1 MKALSENRRARFDY
15 EISETIKAGIELR
28 GFEVK
33 SAKLGRMQLAGSYAI
48 IRGGSPR
55 RSLRRSAGEA
65 WLLNSQ
71 IPPYQPKNMPP
82 DYDPGRSRRL
92 LLHSDEIASLQGK
105 LKEKLTLVPLRVLL
119 EKNLIKIELG
129 LGKSRKKSDKREL
142 LKKRAAE
149 REMQAI

>member
-1 MKALSENRRARFDY
+1 MKVLSENRRARFDY
-15 EISETIKAGIELR
+15 KISETFMAGIELR

-48 IRGGSPR
+48 IRD
-55 RSLRRSAGEA
+55 GEV
-65 WLLNSQ
+65 WLINSQ
-71 IPPYQPKNMPP
+71 IPPYQPKNAPP

-92 LLHSDEIASLQGK
+92 LLHGDEINFLQGK
-105 LKEKLTLVPLRVLL
+105 LKEKLTLVPLRAVS

-129 LGKSRKKSDKREL
+129 LGKPLKKSDKREL

-149 REMQAI
+149 REMREI